1 MLGVKFGAGFEEA
14 NAAVPAKDAV
24 VIAGGTDFFGFGE
37 TTQGFFDERQ
47 QNMGGA
53 AGVELGFGAALEE
66 KARVVIA
73 VVRIA
78 QGLKNGLSFGVAVG
92 GRARELIGDGETE
105 HAPRELMI
113 GIDGLFGNPVKTVRF
128 NIDDIFS
135 FVDPAVIRAAILRLR
150 EGKEASPAHLVLT
163 FFHAAGTLLFAWVY
177 LATCA
182 KRLHDRDKSGWW
194 AIPFLVV
201 PGLYAQFVDRLP
213 NSYAM
218 LPFALIVFALMIWG
232 FIEIYCLK
240 GTRWTNRFGPN
251 TLPKEQTRARSGSR
265 SSYA

>member
-1 MLGVKFGAGFEEA
+1 MDWVWFLFEF
-14 NAAVPAKDAV
+14 NGRINRAKAWSALL
-24 VIAGGTDFFGFGE
+24 VILCWMIF
-37 TTQGFFDERQ
+37 
-47 QNMGGA
+47 
-53 AGVELGFGAALEE
+53 
-66 KARVVIA
+66 IA
-73 VVRIA
+73 M
-78 QGLKNGLSFGVAVG
+78 
-92 GRARELIGDGETE
+92 
-105 HAPRELMI
+105 LMI

-163 FFHAAGTLLFAWVY
+163 FLHAAGTLLFAWVY

-213 NSYAM
+213 NSYAV